1 MWAVPDRRR
10 GREPVSSPEDRFAAL
25 FERTHQP
32 LLAYAL
38 RRVADPADAADVVTE
53 TFLVAWRRLEE
64 VPEGDQARPWLF
76 GVARK
81 VLANLHRGERRRHAL
96 AERLWASLPDAAPQ
110 DDTEFST
117 VEAAMSRLTDDDQE
131 LLRLLA
137 WDQLSRGEIALA
149 LGVSRA
155 AVRVR
160 LHRARGRLVKELQ
173 NLEVT
178 ERVDPGR
185 PTAQRTSDVLVA
197 KGRPRVRSEVREQ

>member
-1 MWAVPDRRR
+1 
-10 GREPVSSPEDRFAAL
+10 
-25 FERTHQP
+25 
-32 LLAYAL
+32 
-38 RRVADPADAADVVTE
+38 
-53 TFLVAWRRLEE
+53 
-64 VPEGDQARPWLF
+64 
-76 GVARK
+76 
-81 VLANLHRGERRRHAL
+81 
-96 AERLWASLPDAAPQ
+96 
-110 DDTEFST
+110 
-117 VEAAMSRLTDDDQE
+117 MSRLTDDDQE